1 MPAGALVDVAAGFT
15 PRFQVMGR
23 LVLLDVCGVSRLFG
37 DSPALARALYDAVA
51 ARTDNP
57 RVAVSASAATAILA
71 ALAHHGMTVVAPEEE
86 ATFLAP
92 LPLEVLVAFAHLRL
106 SVDAGASDPDSA
118 SIPALEPAS
127 PVAVAGRHSPPAG
140 GGRGPG
146 TGGWHHPRDMHQAR
160 HARRPRT
167 PAGPSTERV
176 REDQRAIMTL
186 ATTFRRWGVGTLGAV
201 AALPRADVHARLGE
215 RGTTWQDWAAGQDVG
230 VLVPWTPEP
239 VFDAAL
245 ELEWPVEGYE
255 PLSFVLTRLF
265 EPLALRLEQADCGA
279 VTIHTALH
287 LTTRAVHLRT
297 IPLPAPLR
305 DAKAWRTLVL
315 LDLESHP
322 PPAAVDRVHVVL
334 DPTPARVLQWQLFE
348 RAQPAPEQ
356 VATLLARLTALMGD
370 GHVGS
375 PMVCDTWKPGAFR
388 VVPFRAEGG
397 GKAEGTR
404 SQAEEE
410 RQKAE
415 GERQKV
421 ESSGQ
426 EAEGRIPLAFRRFRL
441 PVPVRVRVDDGRPV
455 RLITDRLGFTGGT
468 IVQAAGP
475 WRTSG
480 EWWATGAVR
489 GGDCESGRVRHPEG
503 SAAGAGVERRS
514 REGHRS
520 RGTHDMPS
528 SWDRDEWDIAMADGT
543 VYRLAVERSVG
554 QWFLEGVVD

>member
-37 DSPALARALYDAVA
+37 DSSALARTLYDAVA

-57 RVAVSASAATAILA
+57 RVAVSTSATTAILA
-71 ALAHHGMTVVAPEEE
+71 VLAHHGMTVVTPEEE
-86 ATFLAP
+86 AAFLAP
-92 LPLEVLVAFAHLRL
+92 LPLEVLVAFAHLRC
-106 SVDAGASDPDSA
+106 SVEAGASDPEQEA
-118 SIPALEPAS
+118 APAAEQPLAS
-127 PVAVAGRHSPPAG
+127 PAQPPTSMMSTSPG
-140 GGRGPG
+140 LM
-146 TGGWHHPRDMHQAR
+146 TGGWHHPRDTHQAS

-167 PAGPSTERV
+167 SAGPSTERV
-176 REDQRAIMTL
+176 RDDQRAIL
-186 ATTFRRWGVGTLGAV
+186 ALAATFRRWGVGTLGAV

-215 RGTTWQDWAAGQDVG
+215 RGTAWQDWAAGRDTG

-239 VFDAAL
+239 LFDAVL
-245 ELEWPVEGYE
+245 DLEWPIEGYE

-356 VATLLARLTALMGD
+356 VATLLARLTALVGD
-370 GHVGS
+370 GRVGS
-375 PMVCDTWKPGAFR
+375 PVVCDTWKPGAFR
-388 VVPFRAEGG
+388 VVPFRAGEDKAEGG
-397 GKAEGTR
+397 GKAEGIR
-404 SQAEEE
+404 H
-410 RQKAE
+410 KAE
-415 GERQKV
+415 GCV
-421 ESSGQ
+421 
-426 EAEGRIPLAFRRFRL
+426 PLAFRRFRL
-441 PVPVRVRVDDGRPV
+441 PVPVRVRVEDGRPV
-455 RLITDRLGFTGGT
+455 RLVTDRLGLTGGAV
-468 IVQAAGP
+468 VQAAGP

-480 EWWATGAVR
+480 EWWATDASRTDDG
-489 GGDCESGRVRHPEG
+489 EPGRVRNQG
-503 SAAGAGVERRS
+503 TTAGAGLDRQPRDG
-514 REGHRS
+514 RQGA
-520 RGTHDMPS
+520 GTHDAAS
-528 SWDRDEWDIAMADGT
+528 AWDRDEWDIAMADGT